1 MSDAPVNL
9 NKLRKAKARATAAE
23 TAARNRVVHGRTK
36 AEKAA
41 AAEARRAAER
51 RLDQARRE
59 P

>member
-1 MSDAPVNL
+1 MSDAPINL
-9 NKLRKAKARATAAE
+9 NKVRKAKARALSVE
-23 TAARNRVVHGRTK
+23 IAARNRVVHGRTK

-41 AAEARRAAER
+41 AAEAERAAKR